1 MRPFAVAVLVLLL
14 SGCVSSPQAPTQP
27 AAPATIRPGT
37 LNALTDADR
46 TAIEAGVRAYLQDDG
61 SATFRTMISTKSRE
75 GVVSVCGYV
84 NAKANPGDK
93 PYIGTLAAGS
103 FIVSGMGTGNPEI
116 IAVQSTCGRL
126 GINI

>member
-1 MRPFAVAVLVLLL
+1 MKPIVASVVVVLLA
-14 SGCVSSPQAPTQP
+14 GCTSTPPPSSAPV
-27 AAPATIRPGT
+27 APPVLRPGT
-37 LNALTDADR
+37 LNTLSDADR
-46 TAIEAGVRAYLQDDG
+46 ATIEAGVRAYLQDDG

-84 NAKANPGDK
+84 NAKTNPGDK
-93 PYIGTLAAGS
+93 PYLGTLTPGS
-103 FIVSGMGTGNPEI
+103 FIVSSMGTGTPEV